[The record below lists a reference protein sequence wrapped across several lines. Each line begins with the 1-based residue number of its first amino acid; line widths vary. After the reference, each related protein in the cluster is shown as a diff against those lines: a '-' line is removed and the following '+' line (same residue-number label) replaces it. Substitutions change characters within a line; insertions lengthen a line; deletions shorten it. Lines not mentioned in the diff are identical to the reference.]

1 MRRRKKEQQADV
13 AAADER
19 AEQSATVPDDPRRAE
34 GPWDSTEKEPSDR
47 HIDLG
52 SMLVR
57 GRVGLELRVPK
68 EGESAP
74 SAVVLLTEDSGLE
87 MRAFAAPRSGGLWD
101 EVREEIAL
109 EIERLEGSHE
119 VVQGRYGTELHV
131 RLPATTPEGE
141 PGVQPTRIVAVEGP
155 RWMLRATFLG
165 RAALE
170 PSDDD
175 ILAETLRDT
184 IVVRGAEPR
193 AAREALP
200 VEAKGLVSKAK
211 DASKE
216 S

>member
-1 MRRRKKEQQADV
+1 MRRRKKEQQAAEAT
-13 AAADER
+13 AAEP
-19 AEQSATVPDDPRRAE
+19 SVVVPDDPRRAE
-34 GPWDSTEKEPSDR
+34 GPWDRAEKEPSDR

-68 EGESAP
+68 EGEGTP
-74 SAVVLLTEDSGLE
+74 TAVVLLTEDSGLE
-87 MRAFAAPRSGGLWD
+87 LRAFAAPRSGGLWD
-101 EVREEIAL
+101 EVRGEIAL
-109 EIERLEGSHE
+109 EIERLEGSHQ
-119 VVQGRYGTELHV
+119 VVEGRYGTELHV
-131 RLPATTPEGE
+131 RLPAKTPDGE

-184 IVVRGAEPR
+184 IVVRGVEPR
-193 AAREALP
+193 VAREALP
-200 VEAKGLVSKAK
+200 IEAKGMVKQ
-211 DASKE
+211 DAPADDD
-216 S
+216 